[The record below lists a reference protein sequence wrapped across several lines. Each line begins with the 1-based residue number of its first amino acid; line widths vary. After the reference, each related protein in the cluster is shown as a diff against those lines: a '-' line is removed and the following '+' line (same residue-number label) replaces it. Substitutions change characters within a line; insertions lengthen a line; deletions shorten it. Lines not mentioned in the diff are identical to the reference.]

1 MKSLNLPHLER
12 KNILKM
18 LTTLLFFFWITAVDL
33 CHAPVDLCPAHASSV
48 STPALSSLMCLTYFI
63 FLHYIVHILTNLSWH
78 HIHAPP
84 FFSITITAASH
95 RSCNRCSCDSFDC
108 IQQKH
113 KVVLATNKSK
123 RLQLQERKAG
133 TTMSLLL
140 YFDVP

>member
-1 MKSLNLPHLER
+1 
-12 KNILKM
+12 M

-63 FLHYIVHILTNLSWH
+63 FLHYITLCIYSPTFLGITFTH
-78 HIHAPP
+78 HL
-84 FFSITITAASH
+84 FSITITAASR